1 MSILLSGVFVCMDRV
16 QDSST
21 LHPENV
27 LRRKFV
33 LSALVPAVVFPT
45 LCSDAKAKNIN
56 PYNEK
61 RVLQQNRNIQ
71 KQNNVPDDFPN
82 FIREGNDHCF
92 FIHGYVTVVFFF

>member
-1 MSILLSGVFVCMDRV
+1 MDRV

-21 LHPENV
+21 LLPENV
-27 LRRKFV
+27 LRRKIV
-33 LSALVPAVVFPT
+33 LSALVTAFVFPT
-45 LCSDAKAKNIN
+45 LSSDAKTKNMN

-71 KQNNVPDDFPN
+71 KQNNAPDDFPS

-92 FIHGYVTVVFFF
+92 FI